1 MVSCSDLSTVLWEKR
16 NVHSSK
22 MCGLVWG
29 FFHTLE
35 MISGNSVRLQKH
47 LMIINR
53 ASSLGTWTGMWCSPD
68 KGGRGFLCL
77 LWIRHQNA
85 L

>member
-1 MVSCSDLSTVLWEKR
+1 METASD
-16 NVHSSK
+16 
-22 MCGLVWG
+22 
-29 FFHTLE
+29 F
-35 MISGNSVRLQKH
+35 QKH

-53 ASSLGTWTGMWCSPD
+53 ASSLGTWTGMRCSPD
-68 KGGRGFLCL
+68 KGVRGFLCL